1 MFIQGNL
8 QVVFDALYTM
18 GVINPALRAD
28 WAPADKAIKRNP
40 LRLQEVIQVV
50 NHSGGNEKEL
60 IERLQ
65 KFDQETL
72 LFLAMEVAREFVDF
86 EDRTTLH

>member
-8 QVVFDALYTM
+8 QLVFDALYTM
-18 GVINPALRAD
+18 GVINPALKAD
-28 WAPADKAIKRNP
+28 WSSADRKVKQTP
-40 LRLQEVIQVV
+40 GRLQEAIQVV
-50 NHSGGNEKEL
+50 NRNSGSMQNIIAG
-60 IERLQ
+60 LQ

-86 EDRTTLH
+86 EDRKVLH